1 MPGRGSRELSGLE
14 ARQGNNLEGPWAY
27 CRVNGGEQLSVAG
40 AKPPLLPRWLSGEE
54 SAGQRRRP
62 PAREDPTPVLLPG
75 KSHGQ
80 RSLVDCSPWG
90 HKRVGHDLASKQQQQ
105 NRPLSFFIWRAM
117 GSHVWRALHFQGSAL
132 ALVGKDGQTPAW
144 GA

>member
-62 PAREDPTPVLLPG
+62 G
-75 KSHGQ
+75 
-80 RSLVDCSPWG
+80 
-90 HKRVGHDLASKQQQQ
+90 
-105 NRPLSFFIWRAM
+105 
-117 GSHVWRALHFQGSAL
+117 L
-132 ALVGKDGQTPAW
+132 ALLLGKIPLQSSCLGNPTGRGAW
-144 GA
+144 WTAVHGVTKESDTT